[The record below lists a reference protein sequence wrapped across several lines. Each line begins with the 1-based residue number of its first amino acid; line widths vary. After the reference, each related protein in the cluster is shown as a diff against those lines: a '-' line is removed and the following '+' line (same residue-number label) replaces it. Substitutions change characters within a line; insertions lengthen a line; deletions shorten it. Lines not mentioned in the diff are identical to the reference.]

1 MLGPKLW
8 STKTVDVYGPPTGQT
23 GNLHIVKRPVQ
34 TNVKMMKLE
43 KARAWHNMAE
53 AAIPHKV
60 TSIVYTDEDVV
71 MGKDLTKFLEV
82 VKGLEQSPKPYSL
95 AVFRDK
101 GLAAGELHTG
111 IVIMFPGKHT
121 NECLRA
127 WGKELIGVDIG
138 PAPASLLEETP
149 RKLNEAEIAEQGQ
162 ESNVETLDEHEF
174 TDEESEEMGPDQQ
187 ALGRTKECRPKAADN
202 TNGIAILPTQ
212 HLMMPTAAR
221 VNRGSKAEFVHF
233 TNTGRWGTI
242 SAEQISAYLVKI
254 GAPGNIDPKGHVMDK
269 QCAESQ

>member
-121 NECLRA
+121 NDCLRA
-127 WGKELIGVDIG
+127 WGKQLIGVDIG
-138 PAPASLLEETP
+138 PAPMSLLEETP
-149 RKLNEAEIAEQGQ
+149 RKLNEAEISEQGS
-162 ESNVETLDEHEF
+162 ESLDES
-174 TDEESEEMGPDQQ
+174 TDEESDEMGPDQQ
-187 ALGRTKECRPKAADN
+187 ALGRTKECRPSAAES
-202 TNGIAILPTQ
+202 TNGIAILPTK

-242 SAEQISAYLVKI
+242 SGEMLTAYLQKI
-254 GAPGNIDPKGHVMDK
+254 GAPSNVDPKGHVMDK
-269 QCAESQ
+269 QCAETQ